1 MSFSDFILAILVL
14 AGTACIL
21 WVYDI
26 NPYSTK
32 LYAYTQTCDNMILDN
47 TYCKGN
53 WVDDPTSIFLIDQE
67 SSTVTH
73 SYRLQSNQKVYSK
86 CSIVDRKNWVCTDDA
101 SENNI
106 EVKGGK
112 LIFNNKSDIR
122 QITRLEWLQNKLL
135 EKIS

>member
-14 AGTACIL
+14 AVAGCIM

-32 LYAYTQTCDNMILDN
+32 LHVYTQTCDNMILDN

-53 WVDDPTSIFLIDQE
+53 WIDNPTSVFTIDKE
-67 SSTVTH
+67 NNAVTYSDKDLASLST
-73 SYRLQSNQKVYSK
+73 YSN
-86 CSIVDRKNWVCTDDA
+86 CSIIDRKNWTCIDDT
-101 SENNI
+101 SNN
-106 EVKGGK
+106 EVIVKDGILAIDK
-112 LIFNNKSDIR
+112 NSDLK

-135 EKIS
+135 EIVS